1 MRDTFLSFTYFS
13 KNSQLNE
20 IFDKEFNT
28 LHFDFTPRGKKFE
41 KTLPWLILSDGGEKI
56 FAYRVKNI
64 YANPNVCI
72 RLSAPRSIEQSSD
85 HRSKKEEEKKWIS
98 PRDKRER
105 IISLLERVLTRRSV
119 EDLKTRDFDSE
130 MNHELACNWV
140 EEGRE
145 EEQDRRGKV
154 EINQISPEVAHG
166 TVRRG
171 CVELHNRAKLL
182 STGNVRALYSLRA
195 IFTFLFLSFLG
206 WIIFASSFD
215 DVIER
220 TEFLEQV

>member
-64 YANPNVCI
+64 CKSERVY
-72 RLSAPRSIEQSSD
+72 SIIGPALDRAIKRPPIEKG
-85 HRSKKEEEKKWIS
+85 RRKKWIS

-119 EDLKTRDFDSE
+119 ETWKRGISILRWITSSRVTGSKRVVRK
-130 MNHELACNWV
+130 NKIG
-140 EEGRE
+140 EERWRLIRFHLRSPTE
-145 EEQDRRGKV
+145 PWDEDVSSCIIVRNYCLRGTYV
-154 EINQISPEVAHG
+154 HYIPCAQFLPFFFY
-166 TVRRG
+166 
-171 CVELHNRAKLL
+171 L
-182 STGNVRALYSLRA
+182 SLDG
-195 IFTFLFLSFLG
+195 
-206 WIIFASSFD
+206 
-215 DVIER
+215 
-220 TEFLEQV
+220 

>member
-64 YANPNVCI
+64 CKSERVY
-72 RLSAPRSIEQSSD
+72 SIIGPALDRAIKRPPIEKG
-85 HRSKKEEEKKWIS
+85 RRKKWIS

>member
-13 KNSQLNE
+13 KNSQFNE

-64 YANPNVCI
+64 CKSERVY
-72 RLSAPRSIEQSSD
+72 SIIGPALDRAIKRPPIEKG
-85 HRSKKEEEKKWIS
+85 RRKKWIS

-119 EDLKTRDFDSE
+119 ETWKRGISILRWITSSRVTGSKRVVRK
-130 MNHELACNWV
+130 NKIG
-140 EEGRE
+140 EERWRLIRFHLRSPTE
-145 EEQDRRGKV
+145 PWDEDVSSCIIVRNYCLRGTYV
-154 EINQISPEVAHG
+154 HYIPCAQFLPFFFY
-166 TVRRG
+166 
-171 CVELHNRAKLL
+171 L
-182 STGNVRALYSLRA
+182 SLDG
-195 IFTFLFLSFLG
+195 
-206 WIIFASSFD
+206 
-215 DVIER
+215 
-220 TEFLEQV
+220 

>member
-41 KTLPWLILSDGGEKI
+41 KTLPWLIPSDGGEKI

-119 EDLKTRDFDSE
+119 ETWKRGISILRWITSSRVTGSKRVVRK
-130 MNHELACNWV
+130 NKIG
-140 EEGRE
+140 EERWRLIRFHLRSPTE
-145 EEQDRRGKV
+145 PWDENVSSCIIVRNYCLRGTYV
-154 EINQISPEVAHG
+154 HYIPCAQFLPFFFY
-166 TVRRG
+166 
-171 CVELHNRAKLL
+171 L
-182 STGNVRALYSLRA
+182 SLDG
-195 IFTFLFLSFLG
+195 
-206 WIIFASSFD
+206 
-215 DVIER
+215 
-220 TEFLEQV
+220 

>member
-64 YANPNVCI
+64 CKSERVY
-72 RLSAPRSIEQSSD
+72 SIIGPALDRAIKRPPIEKG
-85 HRSKKEEEKKWIS
+85 RRKKWIS

-119 EDLKTRDFDSE
+119 ETWKGGISILRWITSSRVTGSKRVVRK
-130 MNHELACNWV
+130 NKIG
-140 EEGRE
+140 EERWRLIRFHLRSPTE
-145 EEQDRRGKV
+145 PWDEDVSSCIIVRNYCLRGTYV
-154 EINQISPEVAHG
+154 HYIPCAQFLPFFFY
-166 TVRRG
+166 
-171 CVELHNRAKLL
+171 L
-182 STGNVRALYSLRA
+182 SLDG
-195 IFTFLFLSFLG
+195 
-206 WIIFASSFD
+206 
-215 DVIER
+215 
-220 TEFLEQV
+220 

>member
-20 IFDKEFNT
+20 TFDKEFNT

-64 YANPNVCI
+64 CKSERVY
-72 RLSAPRSIEQSSD
+72 SIIGPALDRAIKRPPIEKG
-85 HRSKKEEEKKWIS
+85 RRKKWIS

-119 EDLKTRDFDSE
+119 ETWKRGISILRWITSSRVTGSKRVVRK
-130 MNHELACNWV
+130 NKIG
-140 EEGRE
+140 EERWRLIRFHLRSPTE
-145 EEQDRRGKV
+145 PWDEDVSSCIIVRNYCLRGTYV
-154 EINQISPEVAHG
+154 HYIPCAQFLPFFFY
-166 TVRRG
+166 
-171 CVELHNRAKLL
+171 L
-182 STGNVRALYSLRA
+182 SLDG
-195 IFTFLFLSFLG
+195 
-206 WIIFASSFD
+206 
-215 DVIER
+215 
-220 TEFLEQV
+220 

>member
-41 KTLPWLILSDGGEKI
+41 KTLPWLIPSDGGEKI

-64 YANPNVCI
+64 CKSERVY
-72 RLSAPRSIEQSSD
+72 SIIGPAFDRAIKRPPIEKG
-85 HRSKKEEEKKWIS
+85 RRKKWIS

-119 EDLKTRDFDSE
+119 ETWKRGISILRWITSSRVTGSKRVVRK
-130 MNHELACNWV
+130 NKIG
-140 EEGRE
+140 EERWRLIRFHLRSPTE
-145 EEQDRRGKV
+145 PWDEDVSSCIIVRNYCLRGTYV
-154 EINQISPEVAHG
+154 HYIPCAQFLPFFFY
-166 TVRRG
+166 
-171 CVELHNRAKLL
+171 L
-182 STGNVRALYSLRA
+182 SLDG
-195 IFTFLFLSFLG
+195 
-206 WIIFASSFD
+206 
-215 DVIER
+215 
-220 TEFLEQV
+220 